1 MKTVKQ
7 EVYAAGDSVEMLC
20 SVCDIERDHQVE
32 TVTKHGRIT
41 KATCE
46 VCSTA
51 STFSRGV
58 KTSVAMI
65 GSKAASPYDRTRKYR
80 KGQAMMHSTFGQGE
94 VTAVVD
100 PQKIDVL
107 FGDQTRRLIHAQV

>member
-7 EVYAAGDSVEMLC
+7 EVYVVGDSVEMLC
-20 SVCDIERDHQVE
+20 SACDVE
-32 TVTKHGRIT
+32 QNHLVDTATKHGRIT

-46 VCSTA
+46 VCATS

-58 KTSVAMI
+58 KTSVAMG
-65 GSKAASPYDRTRKYR
+65 GSKTATPYDRTRKYR
-80 KGQAMMHSTFGQGE
+80 KGQAMMHSKFGQGE
-94 VTAVVD
+94 VMAVVD
-100 PQKIDVL
+100 TQKIDVL